1 MSSLEVDNVKLK
13 WMNEPSGCIPVKHV
27 QVPPPATVCALVCRF
42 ATYYLPS
49 RKDDSNEEYQ
59 ARTLSFYKHKTYK
72 TDCTSF
78 RRQRRP
84 SIWHGRFLLCF
95 SCSSAFH
102 LHLWS
107 FCVWFLTSEALLWVL
122 NRAQGLPWQPE
133 SLWQLEQLYCK
144 DRGYGE
150 KGSVPSHLLL
160 LRLAKSLLPRDVAQG
175 WGPRLH
181 H

>member
-1 MSSLEVDNVKLK
+1 MSRLGASPLSTFRSLRLLLSALWCADLQRIISHRGKMTVMKNTRQERSRFTNTKPTKLIVLASAVKDVLAYDT
-13 WMNEPSGCIPVKHV
+13 G
-27 QVPPPATVCALVCRF
+27 
-42 ATYYLPS
+42 
-49 RKDDSNEEYQ
+49 DSCCV
-59 ARTLSFYKHKTYK
+59 F
-72 TDCTSF
+72 
-78 RRQRRP
+78 P
-84 SIWHGRFLLCF
+84 
-95 SCSSAFH
+95 CSSAFH

-107 FCVWFLTSEALLWVL
+107 FCVWFPTSEALLWVL